1 MLKYCFSIKKEIATS
16 PKEESV
22 MVSPRRIIAA
32 AKPIQQEESVIIP
45 KSKTMELSSSPQ
57 ISPNHRL
64 TTTVQQQTRSR
75 SSGPPSTTNLSLAP
89 STPNRLPQSSSSMLD
104 KKSLDKF
111 LKLASNSAS
120 LLDLN
125 NQTSSVKE
133 PSPPQNIIGS
143 NSRLKTSSSN
153 LLSLCGMEKMGVVES
168 SQPPSTPKHQPVIVS
183 TSAAASSVV
192 ERPQPK
198 PRVVLQ
204 QQQPANMLPN
214 KSKQQIQQ
222 HSTPTSR
229 PISTNN
235 ASNKFD
241 AQLDQL
247 LSKQPPIIADAAVI
261 STFRLV
267 VRNTQIQYSMIFR
280 PFTMRYNKLGYY
292 LVLHNLRKKTDD

>member
-1 MLKYCFSIKKEIATS
+1 MLKYCFSIKKEITTS

-57 ISPNHRL
+57 ISPNHRP
-64 TTTVQQQTRSR
+64 TNAVQQTRSR

-133 PSPPQNIIGS
+133 PSPPQNIGS

-168 SQPPSTPKHQPVIVS
+168 SQPPTTPKHQPVIVS
-183 TSAAASSVV
+183 TSAAASSVA

-214 KSKQQIQQ
+214 KSKQQIQ

-267 VRNTQIQYSMIFR
+267 VRTTQIQYSMIFR
-280 PFTMRYNKLGYY
+280 AFTMRYNKLGYY
-292 LVLHNLRKKTDD
+292 LVLHNLRK

>member
-1 MLKYCFSIKKEIATS
+1 MLKYCFSIKKEITTS

-57 ISPNHRL
+57 ISPNHRPAAA
-64 TTTVQQQTRSR
+64 VQQTRSR

-125 NQTSSVKE
+125 NQTSSSVKE
-133 PSPPQNIIGS
+133 PSPPQNIGS

-168 SQPPSTPKHQPVIVS
+168 SQPPTTPKHQPVIVS
-183 TSAAASSVV
+183 TSAAASSVA

-214 KSKQQIQQ
+214 KSKQQIQ

-280 PFTMRYNKLGYY
+280 AFTIIAL
-292 LVLHNLRKKTDD
+292 

>member
-16 PKEESV
+16 PKDESV

-57 ISPNHRL
+57 ISPNHRA
-64 TTTVQQQTRSR
+64 TTTVQQQARSR

-133 PSPPQNIIGS
+133 PSPPQNIGS

-153 LLSLCGMEKMGVVES
+153 LLSLCGMEKMGAIES
-168 SQPPSTPKHQPVIVS
+168 SQPPATPKHQPVIVS
-183 TSAAASSVV
+183 TSAAASSVA

-214 KSKQQIQQ
+214 KSKQQIQ

-261 STFRLV
+261 STFR
-267 VRNTQIQYSMIFR
+267 F
-280 PFTMRYNKLGYY
+280 
-292 LVLHNLRKKTDD
+292 VLYRFSS